1 MILCLGK
8 YSKFFQ
14 RNNVFAVVVLVNVN
28 VTMFCGDSAIIH
40 MECSVQFP
48 KFSFH
53 NIILGKA
60 NCVPVKE
67 KSILKV
73 HNI

>member
-1 MILCLGK
+1 M
-8 YSKFFQ
+8 
-14 RNNVFAVVVLVNVN
+14 VVLVMVA
-28 VTMFCGDSAIIH
+28 VTVFCEDLAIIN
-40 MECSVQFP
+40 MECSTQFP

-53 NIILGKA
+53 NIILSKA

-67 KSILKV
+67 NSILKV